1 MREDMRIKTALM
13 AGFGLMIVG
22 AAPALADAKIYPYH
36 ASANHCPA
44 GLQPVT
50 ISGAI
55 CCGTPNQGMSYQSV
69 MMHPVKKKKVH
80 KRHTHRVR
88 AVSTYDCPIGTK
100 GCSN

>member
-44 GLQPVT
+44 GSCSPPVQPAWHPFPPRALPPSMRSSPSILPC
-50 ISGAI
+50 IS
-55 CCGTPNQGMSYQSV
+55 PNLSFV
-69 MMHPVKKKKVH
+69 
-80 KRHTHRVR
+80 
-88 AVSTYDCPIGTK
+88 
-100 GCSN
+100 